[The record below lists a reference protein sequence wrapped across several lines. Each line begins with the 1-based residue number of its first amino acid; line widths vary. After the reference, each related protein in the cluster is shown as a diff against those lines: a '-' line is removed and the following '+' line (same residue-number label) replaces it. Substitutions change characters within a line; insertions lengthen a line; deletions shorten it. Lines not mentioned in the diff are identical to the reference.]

1 MPVRWVLIRMRPV
14 LRVLPGLRMLLI
26 WMLLLAWML
35 LLLLALLR
43 MALRRMAILLL
54 PTHHL
59 LLLLHLLP

>member
-1 MPVRWVLIRMRPV
+1 MPVRWVLIRMLPV
-14 LRVLPGLRMLLI
+14 LRMLPGLRMLLI
-26 WMLLLAWML
+26 WMLLLAWM

-59 LLLLHLLP
+59 LLLHLLP